1 MKTKKLQLLLLI
13 LTITSLMLLVGI
25 QISWVLKSAKV
36 QEAQFS
42 HTVTLAMNRIVEN
55 LSNNEAICQEMN
67 NCIHAGKSGS
77 CLLLMRN
84 RIEWTDLDSLI
95 KNDLVYY
102 NINLDYEFDIVK
114 KGTDAL
120 LTSGGET
127 YINDNLQKILNESGY
142 ELRIR
147 FPEKREF
154 IRNQTGYIFISS
166 IALLVLVCVSF
177 LLIYKFYKR
186 EKKLTGNII
195 DFINNMTHEFKT
207 PLTNIALANS
217 MISKNEMFEKDE
229 KLSSYSK
236 VIKTEHQR
244 LKDKV
249 DILLK
254 AAITEN
260 DKHLNF
266 EPFDAEAEIRNIA
279 GTFSVIL
286 EEKNGSIQI
295 ITSGCHSR
303 LSGNVEMFQ
312 IAIGNIIDNAIKY
325 NTNKPDVAINIESG
339 KKSLLIK
346 IRDNGIG
353 ISKENLPYI
362 FDKFSRI
369 SEGDIHNNDGFGL
382 GLYFVKKTV
391 EQMQGKITAASTVGK
406 GTIFTLE
413 FPLLKV

>member
-1 MKTKKLQLLLLI
+1 M
-13 LTITSLMLLVGI
+13 
-25 QISWVLKSAKV
+25 
-36 QEAQFS
+36 
-42 HTVTLAMNRIVEN
+42 
-55 LSNNEAICQEMN
+55 
-67 NCIHAGKSGS
+67 
-77 CLLLMRN
+77 
-84 RIEWTDLDSLI
+84 
-95 KNDLVYY
+95 
-102 NINLDYEFDIVK
+102 
-114 KGTDAL
+114 
-120 LTSGGET
+120 TSGGET

-177 LLIYKFYKR
+177 LLIYRFYKR

-207 PLTNIALANS
+207 PLTSIALANS

-325 NTNKPDVAINIESG
+325 NTNKPDIAINIESG